1 MEPATAVE
9 APSSISGLHQP
20 ATWGRVKEELEVTL
34 PLRTGPVRGSIGH
47 MGRVGWEVGWGD
59 GSRGGESSIHG
70 TEDVK
75 PAPRFSFLRT
85 LLRNTPPPHTHT
97 ALFKTHFLP
106 GMVVACL

>member
-47 MGRVGWEVGWGD
+47 MGRVGWGGKLGGVMGVGVGRAA
-59 GSRGGESSIHG
+59 S
-70 TEDVK
+70 
-75 PAPRFSFLRT
+75 
-85 LLRNTPPPHTHT
+85 T
-97 ALFKTHFLP
+97 ALRL
-106 GMVVACL
+106 